1 MLLFTAIAR
10 DYETAQQMA
19 IANLS
24 RRYNQPFEH
33 LVDRY
38 CVLGTPAQCL
48 EKIQAYI
55 DAGMSNLA
63 FGFTCPEDQMTEQIE
78 WCAADLLP
86 HLRAS

>member
-10 DYETAQQMA
+10 DYETAKQMA
-19 IANLS
+19 IAHLS
-24 RRYNQPFEH
+24 HRYNQPFEH

-38 CVLGTPAQCL
+38 CALGTPAQCL

-63 FGFTCPEDQMTEQIE
+63 FSFTCSADQVTEQIE

-86 HLRAS
+86 SLRSS